1 MLAGVVRGPRHVFLL
16 LALAVAA
23 SGAACSG
30 AGADGG
36 PSARAAATSSRP
48 ATSASPPASTRGNP
62 SAGPSRTP
70 EPGFTLVATGDLLI
84 HGPVARAA
92 LAYGHGRRYDFT
104 PMLARVRAQVAA
116 ADLALCHV
124 ETPLSRDNR
133 NISGYPLFNTPHE
146 LADAIAWAGYDGCST
161 ASNHSFDRGVTGV
174 RDTLDALDRVHVAH
188 AGTARDAREATRVE
202 LHRVA
207 GAVVAH
213 LSYTYGTN
221 GIVVPAGSRWAVN
234 EISVPGILAD
244 ARRARAAGATF
255 VVVSMHWGDEYV
267 SAPTALQ
274 RAQAR
279 RLLASPDVDLLLGD
293 HVHVQQPVA
302 KVGDKYVVYG
312 MGNLLSN
319 QSPREGLLPQTQ
331 DGGVVSVHVVRRGE
345 RFVADGVTVTATLCE
360 IPTYVV
366 LPVGAALADPA
377 TPRPL
382 RRALEASLARTRAVH
397 AGTTG
402 TRGVARVV

>member
-1 MLAGVVRGPRHVFLL
+1 MLTGVVGGPRHAVVL
-16 LALAVAA
+16 LALALAA
-23 SGAACSG
+23 SGVACSG
-30 AGADGG
+30 PGAGAGR
-36 PSARAAATSSRP
+36 SAPAAATSP
-48 ATSASPPASTRGNP
+48 HAASPTGPPGGARGTPA
-62 SAGPSRTP
+62 AGPSPTP

-104 PMLARVRAQVAA
+104 PMLARVRAQIAA

-124 ETPLSRDNR
+124 ETPLSRDDR
-133 NISGYPLFNTPHE
+133 GISGYPRFNTPHE
-146 LADAIAWAGYDGCST
+146 LADAIAWAGFDGCST
-161 ASNHSFDRGVTGV
+161 ASNHSFDRGVAGV
-174 RDTLDALDRVHVAH
+174 RDTLDALDRVRVAH

-202 LHRVA
+202 LHRVG

-221 GIVVPAGSRWAVN
+221 GVDVPAGTRWAVN
-234 EISVPGILAD
+234 RLSVPAILAD

-255 VVVSMHWGDEYV
+255 VVASLHWGEEY
-267 SAPTALQ
+267 SSPPTAEQ
-274 RAQAR
+274 QAQAR

-302 KVGDKYVVYG
+302 KLGDKYVVYG

-319 QSPREGLLPQTQ
+319 QSPREGLRPQTQ
-331 DGGVVSVHVVRRGE
+331 DGGVVSVHVVRRGT
-345 RFVADGVTVTATLCE
+345 RFVADGVTVTATLCD

-366 LPVGAALADPA
+366 LPVASTVADPS
-377 TPRPL
+377 TRPSL
-382 RRALEASLARTRAVH
+382 RRALEASLTRTRAIH
-397 AGTTG
+397 AGT
-402 TRGVARVV
+402 RALQGVARVR